1 MPHRCRNCEL
11 SEAPPEGAGAEVT
24 RERFLEALRQAG
36 TIDMG
41 GFELE
46 YGADDNQGS
55 DAVFVTV
62 IGAGGSYRSVTNLAE
77 VRQ

>member
-1 MPHRCRNCEL
+1 M
-11 SEAPPEGAGAEVT
+11 T

-36 TIDMG
+36 AIDMD
-41 GFELE
+41 GFLLE

-62 IGAGGSYRSVTNLAE
+62 IGASGDYRSVTNLAE
-77 VRQ
+77 ARR